1 MKKDLN
7 PIIKKTQEDRYVYRI
22 DHRERKRLEMK
33 RRIGLLHHKRACLER
48 ELIDI
53 KKALISL
60 DDQMQRDITSETLL
74 RS

>member
-1 MKKDLN
+1 MNNDLN
-7 PIIKKTQEDRYVYRI
+7 PINKKTKEDRYIYRI

-48 ELIDI
+48 ELKEI

-60 DDQMQRDITSETLL
+60 DEQMQRDIANETLL